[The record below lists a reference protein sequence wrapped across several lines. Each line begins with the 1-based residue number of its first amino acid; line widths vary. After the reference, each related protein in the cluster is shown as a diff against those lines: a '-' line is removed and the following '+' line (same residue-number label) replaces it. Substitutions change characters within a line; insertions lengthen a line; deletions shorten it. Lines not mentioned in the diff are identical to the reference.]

1 MLDATDNEEHKAK
14 RQKINDMA
22 QKVKEVHEDTRK
34 ITSSICFQGSGILN
48 QTVLNT
54 VVAYNNA
61 KKQENEEM
69 NERKAAR
76 CQKTIDKAKALL
88 AMKKEPSD
96 YKAN

>member
-1 MLDATDNEEHKAK
+1 
-14 RQKINDMA
+14 
-22 QKVKEVHEDTRK
+22 
-34 ITSSICFQGSGILN
+34 
-48 QTVLNT
+48 
-54 VVAYNNA
+54 VAYNNA